1 VKLVKECR
9 QATGVI
15 HYWAPVAYTECDAP
29 AEPELDPEP
38 EPEPEAPSSRPV
50 SGPECPDPK
59 AGT

>member
-1 VKLVKECR
+1 MKLIRGCR
-9 QATGVI
+9 QAYGVI

-29 AEPELDPEP
+29 VEPEPKL

-50 SGPECPDPK
+50 SDPECPDPQ